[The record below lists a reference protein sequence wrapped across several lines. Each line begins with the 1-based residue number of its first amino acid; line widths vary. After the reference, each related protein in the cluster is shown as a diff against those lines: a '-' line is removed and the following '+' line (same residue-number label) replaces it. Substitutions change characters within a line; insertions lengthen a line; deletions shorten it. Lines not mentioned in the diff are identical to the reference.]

1 MTDQEGRIKLAN
13 GSGSG
18 GRGGGGVC
26 VVSVGRVGW
35 SVCVGLIAVSAA
47 AARFLLLVRC
57 CEAVKRSL
65 PKKVK
70 KPKRSVPIFLLP
82 PKFSDK
88 SVFSDAGRTL
98 AFELETPEAG
108 FPLGPAP

>member
-1 MTDQEGRIKLAN
+1 MTDQEGRFKLAN

-26 VVSVGRVGW
+26 GGWGGVG
-35 SVCVGLIAVSAA
+35 GLIAVSAA

-57 CEAVKRSL
+57 CKAVKRSL

-70 KPKRSVPIFLLP
+70 KPKRSVPIFLLT

-88 SVFSDAGRTL
+88 SVFSVAGRTL
-98 AFELETPEAG
+98 AFALETPEVG